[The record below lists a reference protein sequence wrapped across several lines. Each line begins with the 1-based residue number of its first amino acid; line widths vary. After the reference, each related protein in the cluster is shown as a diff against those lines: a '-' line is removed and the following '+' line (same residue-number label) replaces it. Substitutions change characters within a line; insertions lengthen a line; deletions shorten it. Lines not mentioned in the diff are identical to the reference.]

1 MRCPFRPRPGLAK
14 PVSAALLFAVLG
26 AAFGCA
32 PGAEAVLRD
41 AETGIRDVTRR
52 WEESL
57 VAGEAAQAVSDVF
70 TEDAIRLPANEP
82 AVRGHAAIRE
92 ALSGS
97 VALAEARFDIED
109 IEVDGELAYAAGTYR
124 VRSPDGT
131 SLTGKFLEVWKRTP
145 AGWRIHRVMWD

>member
-1 MRCPFRPRPGLAK
+1 MRARVVFLLA
-14 PVSAALLFAVLG
+14 AIAV
-26 AAFGCA
+26 A
-32 PGAEAVLRD
+32 PGCSPRGGSDLRD
-41 AETGIRDVTRR
+41 AEAGIREVTRL
-52 WEESL
+52 WEAAL
-57 VAGEAAQAVSDVF
+57 VAGEAAEAVPDVF
-70 TEDAIRLPANEP
+70 TADAIRLPADEP

-109 IEVDGELAYAAGTYR
+109 IDVDGDLAYAAGTYR
-124 VRSPDGT
+124 VRSPEGT